1 MKPVTIIG
9 AGAVGRSIA
18 LDLFYKGVPIAG
30 VYSQSGRTAKVIGK
44 KVQARYSGAFDKK
57 SVLSDVIIIA
67 VPDIEIKNVA
77 AVISS
82 ISSSLKNSV
91 IVHTSGAFSS
101 AELQLLRKRG
111 GSTGSFHPMQTFPR
125 TKQSRLRGIWI
136 AVEGDARAVDYCRRV
151 AKLLGAHTFPISKEA
166 KVLYHMAGVFASNY
180 FVTLLSA
187 VEKLAVESGIPPSL
201 IWKIYQPIIGQT
213 LRNVVGSS
221 PASALTGP
229 IARGDTETVIRHLRA
244 LSAKKMS
251 HLAAL
256 YSSLGIETVRLA
268 KEKRQ

>member
-18 LDLFYKGVPIAG
+18 LDLFYKGVPIAA
-30 VYSQSGRTAKVIGK
+30 VYSHSGRTAKAIGK
-44 KVQARYSGAFDKK
+44 KVQARYAGAYDKK
-57 SVLSDVIIIA
+57 SVLSGVIIIA
-67 VPDIEIKNVA
+67 VPDTEIKNVA
-77 AVISS
+77 AVIGS
-82 ISSSLKNSV
+82 ISSSLKNTV
-91 IVHTSGAFSS
+91 IVHTSGANSS
-101 AELQLLRKRG
+101 AELHVLRKRG

-125 TKQSRLRGIWI
+125 TRPSRLRGIWI
-136 AVEGDARAVDYCRRV
+136 AVEGDVRAVELCRRL
-151 AKLLGAHTFPISKEA
+151 ATILGARTFPISKEA

-180 FVTLLSA
+180 FVTLLS
-187 VEKLAVESGIPPSL
+187 VVHQLAAESGIPPSL
-201 IWKIYQPIIGQT
+201 IWKIFQPIIDQT

-229 IARGDTETVIRHLRA
+229 IARGDTETVIRHLQA
-244 LSAKKMS
+244 LSKKKLS

-268 KEKRQ
+268 KEKRR